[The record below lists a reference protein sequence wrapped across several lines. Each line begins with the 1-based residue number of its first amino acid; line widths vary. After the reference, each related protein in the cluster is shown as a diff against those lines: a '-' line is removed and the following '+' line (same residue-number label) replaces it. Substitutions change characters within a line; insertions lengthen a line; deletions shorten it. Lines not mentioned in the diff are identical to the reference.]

1 MLYVWVS
8 ESSLTNFPCKVVSA
22 VWKIMVVKS
31 AIYSKST
38 HYRTWFNAVNVR
50 AIFSVSRDQ
59 LFLHKNYLTTFNE
72 WLPFWWCAMRTQ
84 AKLHWTELSWLWL
97 RRNGQRIEKEK
108 STNQIEWIWIKCK
121 LSLKIQLLSIFV
133 WLCSGE
139 QHSALHVFWVVA
151 VVYDVLCAGN
161 HPLFYFFHLKLNYFN
176 RFHTR

>member
-1 MLYVWVS
+1 MCEWVNRRWQIFPAKWCRPYEKS
-8 ESSLTNFPCKVVSA
+8 WSLNLPYTAKA
-22 VWKIMVVKS
+22 LTI
-31 AIYSKST
+31 
-38 HYRTWFNAVNVR
+38 RTCNNAVNVR

-59 LFLHKNYLTTFNE
+59 LFLHKNYLTTLNE

-108 STNQIEWIWIKCK
+108 SANQIEWIWIKCK